1 MDASGKGLANS
12 PYTISTTS
20 ITGIATATI
29 PSADTA
35 GLAHQFLKYSV
46 TATDSNSNNIPLY
59 TDSRFNA
66 VGTIELVGSA
76 TPVTRSSVVYDEFSG
91 EINFMGNVINHTSA
105 IPAKFYEASP
115 TTTMTFAISLTGFVG
130 NLYLEAT
137 EDSTVSVESFRN
149 ATQLQT
155 FSSTSAT
162 TQTVT
167 FTGTVGKYN
176 YFRVSWQYPDIWQFG
191 SQQNALLYYGTVDTV
206 TVSY

>member
-1 MDASGKGLANS
+1 
-12 PYTISTTS
+12 
-20 ITGIATATI
+20 
-29 PSADTA
+29 
-35 GLAHQFLKYSV
+35 
-46 TATDSNSNNIPLY
+46 
-59 TDSRFNA
+59 
-66 VGTIELVGSA
+66 
-76 TPVTRSSVVYDEFSG
+76 
-91 EINFMGNVINHTSA
+91 
-105 IPAKFYEASP
+105 
-115 TTTMTFAISLTGFVG
+115 MTFAISLTGFVG

-176 YFRVSWQYPDIWQFG
+176 YFRVSWKYPDIWQFG